1 VEHHIHPYDFRG
13 CQFMDAKH
21 LPITSVIPQ
30 LQKILRDHLVV
41 LLTAEPGAGKT
52 TQVPLALLNEPW
64 LNTKKIIMLEPR
76 RLATRAAATHMARL
90 FGESVGDTVGYRT
103 RLDTKIGS
111 TTKIEVVTEGILT
124 RILQH
129 DPSLTEYGLVIFD
142 EFHERNLQADL
153 GLALTLQTQSLF
165 REDLHLLMM
174 SATLDTRTLSQ
185 QLKEAPVLTC
195 EGKLFPIETRYSGS
209 FEKREFA
216 QQVAKTIQHL
226 LKTETGNILVFLPG
240 AGEIR
245 RVEEHLAGLSF
256 QQDTLIAPLYG
267 NLSAKAQDQAILP
280 PPIGQRK
287 VVLSTNIAE
296 TSLTIEG
303 IRIVLDSGLMRV
315 PRFDVRSGM
324 SRLVTIS
331 ISQQSAEQRRG
342 RAGRLEPGLCIR
354 CWSESTQ
361 RTLSLRTSPEILDTD
376 LTSLALELSL
386 WGIHHPRELSWL
398 DPPPAG
404 AFQQAGK
411 LLQSLGALDHNGRIT
426 PHGQQMAILPLHPR
440 LAHMVL
446 KGKEETLGS
455 LACDLAAILSEG
467 ALSKDLAN
475 PAQADL
481 RTSVEAYYR
490 QVKVYT
496 TTGAIQHIQKTS
508 RDLQRVLDITNSSC
522 LEPPQI
528 EKIGL
533 LIGLAYPDRIAQRQS
548 DGKRQYKLAN
558 GRLASF
564 HQPDSLEHE
573 DYLVIIDLDGRQPI
587 SRIYRAAPISY
598 SDLVVYYHDFIQP
611 QEKVTWDDQ
620 TESVIARR
628 ERRLGSLILGEN
640 RLHEPDSDLVIKA
653 LLTGIRNKGL
663 SCLPW
668 TKDRRNWQA
677 RVQFLHRVMPPETNW
692 PDVSNEILLNTLETW
707 LAPYL
712 IDISS
717 LSSLRRM
724 DMTWPL
730 LAHLSPEQQ
739 RTLDTL
745 APTHFT
751 VPTGSHIALDYES
764 SEIPTLAV
772 RLQEMFGLTAT
783 PCVANGQVPVLI
795 HLLSPA
801 RRPVQVTQ
809 DLKSF
814 WKNGYPEVKKEL
826 KGRYPKHFWPDD
838 PLQAPPTRGIKKR
851 RPIIKQ
857 SH

>member
-1 VEHHIHPYDFRG
+1 
-13 CQFMDAKH
+13 MDVKY
-21 LPITSVIPQ
+21 LPITAVIPQ
-30 LQKILRDHLVV
+30 LQKTLRNHGVV

-64 LNTKKIIMLEPR
+64 LNAKKIIMLEPR

-90 FGESVGDTVGYRT
+90 LGEPVGDTVGYRT

-111 TTKIEVVTEGILT
+111 ATKVEVVTEGILT

-153 GLALTLQTQSLF
+153 GLALALQTQSLF
-165 REDLHLLMM
+165 REDLRLLIM

-195 EGKLFPIETRYSGS
+195 EGKLFPIETRYRGS

-226 LKTETGNILVFLPG
+226 LKTETGSILVFLPG

-245 RVEEHLAGLSF
+245 RVEEHLAGLSL

-324 SRLVTIS
+324 SRLATIS

-354 CWSESTQ
+354 CWSESIQ
-361 RTLSLRTSPEILDTD
+361 RTLSPRTPPEILDTD

-386 WGIHHPRELSWL
+386 WGIHNPMELSWL
-398 DPPPAG
+398 DSPPAG

-426 PHGQQMAILPLHPR
+426 QHGQQMAILPIHPR

-446 KGKEETLGS
+446 KGKEETLGL

-481 RTSVEAYYR
+481 RTTVEAYYR
-490 QVKVYT
+490 QTKVNT
-496 TTGAIQHIQKTS
+496 TTGAFQHIQKTS
-508 RDLQRVLDITNSSC
+508 RDLQGFLDITNSSC
-522 LEPPQI
+522 QEPPQI
-528 EKIGL
+528 EKIGI
-533 LIGLAYPDRIAQRQS
+533 LIGLAYPDRIAQRQPH
-548 DGKRQYKLAN
+548 GKRQYKLAN

-598 SDLVVYYHDFIQP
+598 SDLVAYYHDFIQP

-620 TESVIARR
+620 TESVIARQ
-628 ERRLGSLILGEN
+628 ERRLGSLLLEEK
-640 RLHEPDSDLVIKA
+640 RLHEPDSDLVLNA

-663 SCLPW
+663 SCLPL
-668 TKDRRNWQA
+668 TKDQRNWQA
-677 RVQFLHRVMPPETNW
+677 RVQFLHRMMAPETNW
-692 PDVSNEILLNTLETW
+692 PDVSNETLLNTLETW

-712 IDISS
+712 TDISS

-730 LAHLSPEQQ
+730 KAHLSPEQQ

-751 VPTGSHIALDYES
+751 VPTGSHITLDYES

-814 WKNGYPEVKKEL
+814 WKNGYAEVKKEL

-851 RPIIKQ
+851 
-857 SH
+857 

>member
-1 VEHHIHPYDFRG
+1 ME
-13 CQFMDAKH
+13 ANH
-21 LPITSVIPQ
+21 LPITAVIPQ
-30 LQKILRDHLVV
+30 LQKTLRDHVVV

-64 LNTKKIIMLEPR
+64 LTAKKIIMLEPR
-76 RLATRAAATHMARL
+76 RLATRTAAAYMARL
-90 FGESVGDTVGYRT
+90 LGEPVGGTVGYRT

-165 REDLHLLMM
+165 REDLRLLIM

-185 QLKEAPVLTC
+185 QLKAAPVLTC

-216 QQVAKTIQHL
+216 QQVAKTIHHL
-226 LKTETGNILVFLPG
+226 LKTESGNILVFLPG

-245 RVEEHLAGLSF
+245 RVEEHLAGLSL

-324 SRLVTIS
+324 SRLATIF

-354 CWSESTQ
+354 CWSESAQ
-361 RTLSLRTSPEILDTD
+361 RTLSLQTSPEILDTD

-386 WGIHHPRELSWL
+386 WGIHHPMELSWL

-481 RTSVEAYYR
+481 RATIEAYYR
-490 QVKVYT
+490 QVRAHT

-508 RDLQRVLDITNSSC
+508 RDLQGVLDITFS
-522 LEPPQI
+522 LKQEPSQI
-528 EKIGL
+528 EKNRHS
-533 LIGLAYPDRIAQRQS
+533 DRPSLSRPYRPAAIRWKTAVQTGQWPTRILS
-548 DGKRQYKLAN
+548 PT
-558 GRLASF
+558 RL
-564 HQPDSLEHE
+564 
-573 DYLVIIDLDGRQPI
+573 VRT
-587 SRIYRAAPISY
+587 R
-598 SDLVVYYHDFIQP
+598 
-611 QEKVTWDDQ
+611 
-620 TESVIARR
+620 
-628 ERRLGSLILGEN
+628 
-640 RLHEPDSDLVIKA
+640 
-653 LLTGIRNKGL
+653 GL
-663 SCLPW
+663 SC
-668 TKDRRNWQA
+668 
-677 RVQFLHRVMPPETNW
+677 
-692 PDVSNEILLNTLETW
+692 
-707 LAPYL
+707 
-712 IDISS
+712 
-717 LSSLRRM
+717 
-724 DMTWPL
+724 
-730 LAHLSPEQQ
+730 
-739 RTLDTL
+739 
-745 APTHFT
+745 
-751 VPTGSHIALDYES
+751 DY
-764 SEIPTLAV
+764 
-772 RLQEMFGLTAT
+772 
-783 PCVANGQVPVLI
+783 
-795 HLLSPA
+795 
-801 RRPVQVTQ
+801 
-809 DLKSF
+809 
-814 WKNGYPEVKKEL
+814 
-826 KGRYPKHFWPDD
+826 
-838 PLQAPPTRGIKKR
+838 
-851 RPIIKQ
+851 
-857 SH
+857 